1 MNTKTIKPFA
11 NDAEFL
17 DQAIGV
23 IHARCRRVVADREL
37 RTARR
42 GGHGDA
48 REAQDGAVA
57 ARRRETESKAALDAR
72 LVVHRK
78 EGEFALGFEKIAQE
92 ADLDEDEQTI
102 LLLTFICAASEDLSS
117 EVFEGL
123 EPSIYISISVEGICR
138 VLEAD
143 SVGDRLRVRR
153 KFSPKAPLIRNGLV
167 KLTGR
172 DENVPQDI
180 NGLDVKL
187 AQRAFDIMVGNR

>member
-1 MNTKTIKPFA
+1 MNTKTIRPFA

-23 IHARCRRVVADREL
+23 IHARCRRVVADSEL

-42 GGHGDA
+42 GGHRDA
-48 REAQDGAVA
+48 NEAQEAAVF
-57 ARRRETESKAALDAR
+57 ARQRETETRAALDAR

-92 ADLDEDEQTI
+92 ADLDEDEQTV
-102 LLLTFICAASEDLSS
+102 LLLAFICCISEDLSS
-117 EVFEGL
+117 EVFEGM

-138 VLEAD
+138 VLEAE
-143 SVGDRLRVRR
+143 SVADRVRIRR

-167 KLTGR
+167 KLVGR
-172 DENVPQDI
+172 EENVPQDF
-180 NGLDVKL
+180 NGLDAKL
-187 AQRAFDIMVGNR
+187 SQQTFDTMVGNR